1 MKMILNLT
9 SKNNSEFRYKISKFP
24 DGQQCVDIE
33 NANTLRTDI
42 LRNREVTI
50 KSRLNDFKDL
60 ELIISATASLKE
72 LGLNKIDLYIPYLL
86 GGRSDRKFQEG
97 GSNYIK
103 SVIAPIIN
111 LQGYN
116 KVTVYDPHSDVAEA
130 CINNFEK
137 VTNKDLVEFA
147 LIDITNDIYSDDT
160 TIISPDAG
168 SLKKVFDVAQHY
180 NRERV
185 VIASKHRNLST
196 GEITHTEVPII
207 ESDSNKFVII
217 DDICDG
223 GRTFIEI
230 AKVILEKRPKEKHN
244 TKIYLI
250 VSHGI
255 FSKGFKELNKYFDG
269 IYTTDSYFDMNNDSF
284 TQQNDNKI
292 HKLNQLNIFT
302 NEY

>member
-1 MKMILNLT
+1 MKMILDLT
-9 SKNNSEFRYKISKFP
+9 SENNTEFRYEISKFP
-24 DGQQCVDIE
+24 DGQQCVYIE

-50 KSRLNDFKDL
+50 KSRLNSFKDL

-72 LGLNKIDLYIPYLL
+72 LGFSKIDLYIPYLL
-86 GGRSDRKFQEG
+86 GGRSDRKFKEG

-116 KVTVYDPHSDVAEA
+116 RVTVYDPHSDVTEA
-130 CINNFEK
+130 CINNFK
-137 VTNKDLVEFA
+137 KITNKDLVEFA
-147 LIDITNDIYSDDT
+147 LKDITNDVYSDDT

-168 SLKKVFDVAQHY
+168 ALKKVFDIAKHY
-180 NRERV
+180 DRDRV
-185 VIASKHRNLST
+185 VVASKHRNLST

-230 AKVILEKRPKEKHN
+230 AKVLLQKRPKAIYN
-244 TKIYLI
+244 TKIYLV

-255 FSKGFKELNKYFDG
+255 FSNGFKELNKYFDG
-269 IYTTDSYFDMNNDSF
+269 IYTTDSYFNMNDDSF
-284 TQQNDNKI
+284 TFQNDNKI